1 MAEGQPYVFPG
12 ALIASL
18 LLVVVLIWLTPN
30 LNPAGSSTG
39 AFNASMT
46 TSEKVELIRT
56 RTDQILS

>member
-30 LNPAGSSTG
+30 LNPAGSSTS

-46 TSEKVELIRT
+46 TSEKVEF
-56 RTDQILS
+56 